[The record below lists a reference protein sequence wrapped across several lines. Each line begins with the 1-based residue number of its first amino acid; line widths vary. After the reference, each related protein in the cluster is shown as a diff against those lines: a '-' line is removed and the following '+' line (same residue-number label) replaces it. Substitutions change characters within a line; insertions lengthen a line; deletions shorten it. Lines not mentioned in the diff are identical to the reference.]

1 MPATRPAVAPE
12 HETATRAPRR
22 GRLVAAATVAALCLS
37 FATIQAADAA
47 TSVDP
52 ATYVH
57 SICTTLDGYK
67 TQLTGLQNSTDLAN
81 STSLAEIRDK
91 LVAFLSQ
98 ATTVT
103 DTTAT
108 GLQSA
113 GAPSIKNGDKI
124 ATLIVAEVTALRD
137 AFAKATRSAQALNV
151 GNIKKFKKQELAIS
165 KQINT
170 AGSKVKGVFTDAKK
184 KYDTKPLKASQ
195 TQDPSCQ
202 SLR

>member
-1 MPATRPAVAPE
+1 M
-12 HETATRAPRR
+12 
-22 GRLVAAATVAALCLS
+22 
-37 FATIQAADAA
+37 ATIQAADAA

-57 SICTTLDGYK
+57 SICTTLGGYK
-67 TQLTGLQNSTDLAN
+67 TQLTGLQTSTDIAN
-81 STSLAEIRDK
+81 STSLAEVRDK

-98 ATTVT
+98 ASTLT
-103 DTTAT
+103 DTAATA
-108 GLQSA
+108 LQSA

-124 ATLIVAEVTALRD
+124 AALIVAEVTALRD

-151 GNIKKFKKQELAIS
+151 GDIKKFKKQEQAIS

-170 AGSKVKGVFTDAKK
+170 AGAKVKSVFADAKK

-202 SLR
+202 PLK